1 MTNPLLTAEEQAQ
14 IDALRGVGFPM
25 LKQRWIDRVDWTKWF
40 IRAAL
45 ILNSI
50 ALLYLA
56 TLYCI
61 QVTYIGF
68 IANIS
73 SLGLLL
79 MGWYFFRCILTA
91 SDDDGINVLLLSAAM
106 YALTTIY

>member
-1 MTNPLLTAEEQAQ
+1 MTNPLLNPEEQAQ
-14 IDALRGVGFPM
+14 IDTLRGVGFQP

-56 TLYCI
+56 TLYVI
-61 QVTYIGF
+61 QVMYIGF
-68 IANIS
+68 IATVS
-73 SLGLLL
+73 SLGLFL

-91 SDDDGINVLLLSAAM
+91 SDDDSLNVLLLSAAM